1 MKTEIAKIISNRLIT
16 AGIYDMWIRTT
27 IARDARCGQ
36 FIGVYPK
43 DGSRLLQRPISIC
56 RIPEDRESLRI
67 VYRVAGKGTDE
78 FSGFKTGESITI
90 LGPCGNGFDPGEVKE
105 GQTALLLGGGIGL
118 PPMLQLGHELRKM
131 NRSFKFVLGY
141 RDSDTFMLDEYE
153 NCAGRE
159 NVILATDDGSKGIKG
174 TVIDAIYAHGLK
186 SDVIFACGPMPML
199 RAVKQ
204 TAGKMGA
211 AAFISLEERMACG
224 VGACLGCVCRTV
236 KKDDHSKVN
245 NARVCVEG
253 PVFRAEDVQ
262 I

>member
-1 MKTEIAKIISNRLIT
+1 MKTEIAKIISNRPIT
-16 AGIYDMWIRTT
+16 GGIYDMWIKTT
-27 IARDARCGQ
+27 IAKEARCGQ

-56 RIPEDRESLRI
+56 RISDDKESLRI

-78 FSGFKTGESITI
+78 ISSFKTGEDITI
-90 LGPCGNGFDPGEVKE
+90 LGPCGNGFDPDALQT

-118 PPMLQLGHELRKM
+118 PPMLQLGYELK
-131 NRSFKFVLGY
+131 NKGLGFKYVLGY

-153 NCAGRE
+153 ACAGAG
-159 NVILATDDGSKGIKG
+159 NVIIATDDGSKGVKG
-174 TVIDAIYAHGLK
+174 TVIDAINANGLK
-186 SDVIFACGPMPML
+186 ADVIYACGPMPML
-199 RAVKQ
+199 CAVKQ
-204 TAGKMGA
+204 TSEQMGA
-211 AAFISLEERMACG
+211 TAFISLEERMACG
-224 VGACLGCVCRTV
+224 VGACLGCVCKTT